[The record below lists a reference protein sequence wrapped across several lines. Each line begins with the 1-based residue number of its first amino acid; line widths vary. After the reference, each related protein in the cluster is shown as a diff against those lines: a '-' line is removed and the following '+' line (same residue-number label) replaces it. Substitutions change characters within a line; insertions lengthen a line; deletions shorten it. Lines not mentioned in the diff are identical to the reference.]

1 LPRSPRTDQGRIISE
16 ESLAIV
22 HAANPQYPDGFTIL
36 EGLWEFRLMS
46 KSVPFKPVL
55 NVYLQDPDKAISYLI
70 SALEEKDPALVVIVM
85 QDVMKAQGQA
95 GRSMSFLTK
104 LVDRLQQQDVEE
116 KRIQAIVAEMSESFV
131 DAA

>member
-1 LPRSPRTDQGRIISE
+1 MGVQTMP
-16 ESLAIV
+16 
-22 HAANPQYPDGFTIL
+22 
-36 EGLWEFRLMS
+36 

-55 NVYLQDPDKAISYLI
+55 NAYLQNPDRAVSYLI
-70 SALEEKDPALVVIVM
+70 SALEEKDPALVEIVI

-116 KRIQAIVAEMSESFV
+116 ERIQAIVAEMSESFV